1 MFYEKCNGWERNS
14 VLPPNFRKP
23 KCFNSDIGFW
33 DSFTSLYGKGSV
45 ASALTG
51 GRNAASWR
59 KGGTDVA
66 KGSGCGRHWSAGLP
80 EPGDVYLNT
89 QQLRGREVK
98 GGARAGLTSA
108 AATGTRVET
117 V

>member
-1 MFYEKCNGWERNS
+1 M
-14 VLPPNFRKP
+14 
-23 KCFNSDIGFW
+23 
-33 DSFTSLYGKGSV
+33 
-45 ASALTG
+45 
-51 GRNAASWR
+51 
-59 KGGTDVA
+59 A